1 MWCRALRQ
9 NIWKLA
15 KSDYLK
21 LVLILGLAFYVAFI
35 PHLGYPYPV
44 HIDEWIHLA
53 NSNVIVEE
61 ASAIGMT
68 NPFTGGAA
76 GSSQSL
82 EAGFDL
88 LWATVQ
94 QVTGI
99 SWLVLF
105 RYFPAVIFMITV
117 LSVYIL
123 GRREGFGWEA
133 ALGTC
138 FVLTTV
144 RFLGPGFMVP
154 VALGL
159 LFIPLSLFLAFHLRG
174 WRSYILLFITTAL
187 LVSAHGYTALA
198 LIIILAPYIV
208 LNLRK
213 DFRHSLG
220 IALALVIPFLIPV
233 FLGWFLWGR
242 DILLSKL
249 GAFFTAQ
256 PLLGP
261 ELPYIL
267 KVPYIYGYL
276 PTFLFIAGIFMMAR
290 RGKLK
295 DYSLIIAPVLLL
307 LLIGLFVYFQRG
319 IPTLHDRSY
328 LYLMLMMGIVGGYG
342 LWKIRSIKLPERLK
356 PTFLSRNLGGFLC
369 LLLLIPTLFFS
380 IRTHLDA
387 RYYHTIFEYDYE
399 AFVWI
404 EENIGDEYD
413 KAIVDPWKGTAFTA
427 ISGKHV
433 YSYVITSISKRALRA
448 YQFFEEQCRDTAF
461 LRENGISIVYT
472 YKHLTCDNPDLVQ
485 VREGVYL
492 LPKEETD

>member
-1 MWCRALRQ
+1 MWYPALRQ
-9 NIWKLA
+9 NLWKLA

-35 PHLGYPYPV
+35 PHQGYPYPV
-44 HIDEWIHLA
+44 HYDEWIHLA
-53 NSNVIVEE
+53 HSNVIVEE
-61 ASAIGMT
+61 ASAIGMS

-76 GSSQSL
+76 GSGQSL

-133 ALGTC
+133 ALCTC

-159 LFIPLSLFLAFHLRG
+159 LFIPLSLFLVFNLRG
-174 WRSYILLFITTAL
+174 WRSYILLFIFTSF
-187 LVSAHGYTALA
+187 LVSAHAYTAVG

-220 IALALVIPFLIPV
+220 TALALVVPFLIPV
-233 FLGWFLWGR
+233 LLVWFLWSR

-256 PLLGP
+256 PLPGY
-261 ELPYIL
+261 ELPYIPQL
-267 KVPYIYGYL
+267 PHLYGYL
-276 PTFLFIAGIFMMAR
+276 PTFLFIVGIFMMAR

-295 DYSLIIAPVLLL
+295 DYSLIIAPVLFL
-307 LLIGLFVYFQRG
+307 LLIGLFVHFQRG
-319 IPTLHDRSY
+319 ISTLYDRSY
-328 LYLMLMMGIVGGYG
+328 LYLMLIMGVVGGYG
-342 LWKIRSIKLPERLK
+342 LWKIRSIRLPEKLK
-356 PTFLSRNLGGFLC
+356 PAFLSRNLGGFLC
-369 LLLLIPTLFFS
+369 LILLIPTVFFS
-380 IRTHLDA
+380 VRSHLDTQ
-387 RYYHTIFEYDYE
+387 YYHMIQEHDYE

-413 KAIVDPWKGTAFTA
+413 KAILDPWKATAFTA
-427 ISGKHV
+427 ITGKRV
-433 YSYVITSISKRALRA
+433 YSRVTASLSEGDLRA
-448 YQFFEEQCRDTAF
+448 YKFFEEHCDDTAF
-461 LRENGISIVYT
+461 LRKHNISIVYT
-472 YKHLTCDNPDLVQ
+472 RLTCDNPDLVKL
-485 VREGVYL
+485 REDIYL
-492 LPKEETD
+492 LPEIENE

>member
-1 MWCRALRQ
+1 MCCRALRQ
-9 NIWKLA
+9 NLWKLA

-35 PHLGYPYPV
+35 PHQGYPYPV

-53 NSNVIVEE
+53 HSNVIVEE
-61 ASAIGMT
+61 ASAIGMN

-88 LWATVQ
+88 LWAIVQ

-133 ALGTC
+133 ALCTC

-159 LFIPLSLFLAFHLRG
+159 LFIPLSLFLVFNFRG
-174 WRSYILLFITTAL
+174 WRSYILLFIFASL
-187 LVSAHGYTALA
+187 LVSAHAYTAFA
-198 LIIILAPYIV
+198 LIIILAPFII
-208 LNLRK
+208 LNLKK

-220 IALALVIPFLIPV
+220 IILALVVPFLIPV
-233 FLGWFLWGR
+233 LLGWFLWGR
-242 DILLSKL
+242 NILLSKL

-256 PLLGP
+256 PSLGG

-267 KVPYIYGYL
+267 QVPYIYGYL
-276 PTFLFIAGIFMMAR
+276 PTFLFIVGIFMMAR

-295 DYSLIIAPVLLL
+295 DYSLIIAPVLFL

-319 IPTLHDRSY
+319 IPVLYDRSY
-328 LYLMLMMGIVGGYG
+328 LYIMLIMGVVGGYG
-342 LWKIRSIKLPERLK
+342 LWKIRSIRLPEKLK
-356 PTFLSRNLGGFLC
+356 PAFLSRNLGAFLC
-369 LLLLIPTLFFS
+369 LILLIPTLFFS
-380 IRTHLDA
+380 LRTHLDTQ
-387 RYYHTIFEYDYE
+387 YYHTIQEYDYE

-413 KAIVDPWKGTAFTA
+413 KAILDPWQATAFTA
-427 ISGKHV
+427 ITGKKV
-433 YSYVITSISKRALRA
+433 YSHITARLSQTDLRA
-448 YQFFEEQCRDTAF
+448 YKFFERHCDDTAF
-461 LRENGISIVYT
+461 LRKNNVSIVYT
-472 YKHLTCDNPDLVQ
+472 RLTCDNPDLVQ
-485 VREGVYL
+485 VREDIYL
-492 LPKEETD
+492 LPEIETE

>member
-1 MWCRALRQ
+1 MWIRALRQ
-9 NIWKLA
+9 NLWKLA

-35 PHLGYPYPV
+35 PHQGYPYPV
-44 HIDEWIHLA
+44 HIDEWTHLA
-53 NSNVIVEE
+53 NSKAIVAE
-61 ASAIGMT
+61 ASSVGMH
-68 NPFTGGAA
+68 NPFTGSEA

-133 ALGTC
+133 ALCTC

-159 LFIPLSLFLAFHLRG
+159 LSIPLSLFLVFNLRG
-174 WRSYILLFITTAL
+174 WRSYILLFISTSFLA
-187 LVSAHGYTALA
+187 SAHAYTAVA
-198 LIIILAPYIV
+198 LIIILAPFII
-208 LNLRK
+208 LNLKK

-220 IALALVIPFLIPV
+220 IALALMIPFLIPL
-233 FLGWFLWGR
+233 FLGWFLWGHNIVLDR
-242 DILLSKL
+242 L
-249 GAFFTAQ
+249 GAFFTAK
-256 PLLGP
+256 PPSGAG
-261 ELPYIL
+261 LPYIL
-267 KVPYIYGYL
+267 QVPYLYGYL
-276 PTFLFIAGIFMMAR
+276 PTFLFIVGIFMLAR

-295 DYSLIIAPVLLL
+295 DYSLIIAPVLFL
-307 LLIGLFVYFQRG
+307 LLIGLFVHFQRG
-319 IPTLHDRSY
+319 IQTLYDRSY
-328 LYLMLMMGIVGGYG
+328 LYLMLMMGVVGGYG
-342 LWKIRSIKLPERLK
+342 LWKIRSIRLPEKFKLA
-356 PTFLSRNLGGFLC
+356 FLSRNLGAFLC
-369 LLLLIPTLFFS
+369 LILLIPTLFFS
-380 IRTHLDA
+380 LRTHLDTQ
-387 RYYHTIFEYDYE
+387 YYHTIQEHDYE

-413 KAIVDPWKGTAFTA
+413 KAILDPWKATAFTA
-427 ISGKHV
+427 ITGKRV
-433 YSYVITSISKRALRA
+433 YSHVTASLSESDLRA
-448 YQFFEEQCRDTAF
+448 YKFFEKHCNDTAF
-461 LRENGISIVYT
+461 LRKKGISIVYT
-472 YKHLTCDNPDLVQ
+472 RLTCDNPDLVKL
-485 VREGVYL
+485 REDIYL
-492 LPKEETD
+492 LPEIETE

>member
-1 MWCRALRQ
+1 MWCQALRQ
-9 NIWKLA
+9 NLWRLA
-15 KSDYLK
+15 KSEYLK

-35 PHLGYPYPV
+35 PHQGYSYPV
-44 HIDEWIHLA
+44 HIDEWEHLA
-53 NSNVIVEE
+53 YSEEIVQE
-61 ASAIGMT
+61 ASATGI
-68 NPFTGGAA
+68 NDPFTGRAA
-76 GSSQSL
+76 GWSQTM

-88 LWATVQ
+88 LWAIVQ

-133 ALGTC
+133 ALCTC

-159 LFIPLSLFLAFHLRG
+159 LFIPLSLFLVFNFRG
-174 WRSYILLFITTAL
+174 WRSYILLFIFTSL
-187 LVSAHGYTALA
+187 LVSVHAYTAVG

-220 IALALVIPFLIPV
+220 IVLALVVPFLIPV
-233 FLGWFLWGR
+233 LLGWFLWGR
-242 DILLSKL
+242 DILLGKL

-256 PLLGP
+256 PSLGA

-267 KVPYIYGYL
+267 QVPYVYGYL
-276 PTFLFIAGIFMMAR
+276 PTFLFIVGIFMMAR

-295 DYSLIIAPVLLL
+295 DYSLIIAPVLFL

-319 IPTLHDRSY
+319 IQALYDRSY
-328 LYLMLMMGIVGGYG
+328 LYLMLIMGVVGGYG
-342 LWKIRSIKLPERLK
+342 LRKIRSIRLPEKLK
-356 PTFLSRNLGGFLC
+356 PAFLFRNPGSFLC
-369 LLLLIPTLFFS
+369 LILLIPTVFFS
-380 IRTHLDA
+380 VRSHLDTQ
-387 RYYHTIFEYDYE
+387 YYHTIQEHDYE

-404 EENIGDEYD
+404 EENVGDEYE
-413 KAIVDPWKGTAFTA
+413 KAILDPWKATAFTA
-427 ISGKHV
+427 ITGKEV
-433 YSYVITSISKRALRA
+433 YSHIAAWLSESDLRA
-448 YQFFEEQCRDTAF
+448 YKFFEEHCDDTAF
-461 LRENGISIVYT
+461 LRKHNISIVYT
-472 YKHLTCDNPDLVQ
+472 RLACDNPDLVQ
-485 VREGVYL
+485 VREDIYL
-492 LPKEETD
+492 LPEIETE